1 MTIKKILILLVALF
15 SLGCAAVI
23 AFIVSLNSELPQ
35 LITVADYKPLLV
47 SNVYDRKK
55 EKIGEFTREKRQL
68 VAYDKVPQVVINSFL
83 AAEDASFFKHG
94 GINYFAILRAFLAN
108 LKAGEK
114 VQGASTITQQVAR
127 SLLLSNEK
135 TYTRKIKEILLAYK
149 MESNLSKKD
158 ILYLYLN
165 QIFLGQ
171 GAYGVEIASQVYFNK
186 PLEKIT
192 LPEAA
197 MLAGLPKAP
206 SAYSPLR
213 NPKRAKERQVY
224 VLSRMAEE
232 NLITKDEYK
241 KAASEPLKVFEKKD
255 YWGLAPFYLET
266 IRQMLIEKLGE
277 EVVLDNGI
285 QIYASLDLK
294 KQAAA
299 AEQVKLGLRELDKRQ
314 GYRGPLKKIESTDEV
329 AEFLLSTRNKLLDAQ
344 APYKLLLPDG
354 TLPSWGP
361 LNLTGYEVDSSGQP
375 VKNGK
380 PLPTLPTYIPINTL
394 TEATV
399 TRVDDEMGLAY
410 VRFAESKGLIDLES
424 LQWARKP
431 DPNIDSRYAPEIK
444 KVSDVLTKG
453 DVIEIRVIANEF
465 TSKRL
470 EEKIA
475 KLKDDHAK
483 KNRGKKNAKP
493 FALPNDFPNLKEFA
507 LVQLEQEPLM
517 QGALIALDQQTQE
530 VISLVGGYE
539 FSSNNQLN
547 RAIQTV
553 RQTGS
558 SFKPFV
564 YLSALDKDYTPATM
578 ILDAPIVYEE
588 EQEVEG
594 ADDKEALTK
603 RWKPTNHSN
612 KFMGDIM
619 FRNALIQSLNVPSV
633 KIIEKIGV
641 SWAADYSRRL
651 GLFSPLNMDFT
662 LALGSSSVS
671 LYEMTKAYAQIGK
684 LGRRIRPILVHK
696 VLDKDG
702 TVLLENLSLDERY
715 TNEIKALDEE
725 FEQRRQNYLAW
736 EAAQPKTPPA
746 DADGNN
752 KDSSSEEAPA
762 DATKEVA
769 TVKVDLPFPQ
779 TPTGAPARNPSREPP
794 IFFKDADQL
803 IKPQTAF
810 VLTSLLQGVVEE
822 EGGTGQRAKALGRP
836 TAGKTG
842 TTQSYYDA
850 WFIGYT
856 ADIAAGVWVGF
867 DQEKTL
873 GRGEV
878 GGRSA
883 LPIWV
888 EYMKSAHEDLPVRGF
903 PTPEGIVFSSLDNET
918 GRLASSN
925 SKEVVRQA
933 FVVGT
938 EPKEIQD
945 DSSSS
950 TSTETQDFYKQDLSE

>member
-1 MTIKKILILLVALF
+1 MNIKKILTVFIVLAFLGIAGVVAI
-15 SLGCAAVI
+15 V
-23 AFIVSLNSELPQ
+23 VSLNSELPQ

-47 SNVYDRKK
+47 SNVYDRNK
-55 EKIGEFTREKRQL
+55 EKIGEFTREKREL
-68 VAYDKVPQVVINSFL
+68 VAYDQMPKVILDAFL
-83 AAEDASFFKHG
+83 AAEDATFFRHG
-94 GINYFAILRAFLAN
+94 GINYIAILRAFLAN
-108 LKAGEK
+108 LRAGGK

-149 MESNLSKKD
+149 MESNLSKQD

-171 GAYGVEIASQVYFNK
+171 GAYGVGVASQVYFNK
-186 PLEKIT
+186 PIAEIT

-197 MLAGLPKAP
+197 ILAGLPKAP

-213 NPKRAKERQVY
+213 NPKRAKERQLY
-224 VLSRMAEE
+224 VLGRMREEGMISR
-232 NLITKDEYK
+232 DEYQ
-241 KAASEPLKVFEKKD
+241 KAANEPLKVYERKD
-255 YWGLAPFYLET
+255 LWGLAPFYLET
-266 IRQMLIEKLGE
+266 IRQMLIERLTE
-277 EVVLDNGI
+277 EVVLDSGI
-285 QIYASLDLK
+285 QVYSSLDLK
-294 KQAAA
+294 KQSAA

-314 GYRGPLKKIESTDEV
+314 GYRGALKNIEATEEV
-329 AEFLLSTRNKLLDAQ
+329 AQFLLEERNKLLDSQ
-344 APYKLLLPDG
+344 VPFRMLMPDG
-354 TLPSWGP
+354 TIPQWGP
-361 LNLTGYEVDSSGQP
+361 LNLSGMAEVPKDAPRGTTPQ
-375 VKNGK
+375 
-380 PLPTLPTYIPINTL
+380 PLPVLPKYIPENTY
-394 TEATV
+394 TKGIV
-399 TRVDDEMGLAY
+399 TRIDDELGLVY
-410 VRFAESKGLIDLES
+410 VRFAETKGLIDLET
-424 LQWARKP
+424 LLWARPP
-431 DPNIDSRYAPEIK
+431 DPTVDSRWVKEIK
-444 KVSDVLTKG
+444 KPSEILKKG
-453 DVIEIRVIANEF
+453 DVIEIKVLGAEF
-465 TSKRL
+465 KSERL
-470 EEKIA
+470 DKKIA
-475 KLKDDHAK
+475 EMKAK
-483 KNRGKKNAKP
+483 QKPVRGKKPAP
-493 FALPNDFPNLKEFA
+493 FQLPKDFPNFKEFA
-507 LVQLEQEPLM
+507 LIHLEQEPLT
-517 QGALIALDQQTQE
+517 QASLIALDQQTQE
-530 VISLVGGYE
+530 IISLVGGYE

-564 YLSALDKDYTPATM
+564 YLSALDKGYTPATM
-578 ILDAPIVYEE
+578 ILDAPIVFEE

-594 ADDKEALTK
+594 SDNKEALTK

-612 KFMGDIM
+612 RFEGDIM

-633 KIIEKIGV
+633 KIIEKLGV

-651 GLFSPLNMDFT
+651 GIFSPLNMDFT
-662 LALGSSSVS
+662 LALGSSSVT
-671 LYEMTKAYAQIGK
+671 LYEMTKGFAQIGK
-684 LGRRIRPILVHK
+684 LGKRIRPIIVHK

-702 TVLLENLSLDERY
+702 NTLLENLTLDDRFVKEMQPY
-715 TNEIKALDEE
+715 EEE

-736 EAAQPKTPPA
+736 EAAQPAPPA
-746 DADGNN
+746 EG
-752 KDSSSEEAPA
+752 EPPAPA
-762 DATKEVA
+762 VDVA
-769 TVKVDLPFPQ
+769 LPFP
-779 TPTGAPARNPSREPP
+779 TTASGSPARNPSREPP
-794 IFFKDADQL
+794 IFFRDPDQL
-803 IKPQTAF
+803 IKPQTAY

-822 EGGTGQRAKALGRP
+822 QGGTGARARALGRP

-856 ADIAAGVWVGF
+856 ADIAAGVWVGY

-888 EYMKSAHEDLPVRGF
+888 EYMKAAHEGLPARSF
-903 PTPEGIVFSSLDNET
+903 PMPEGIVFSSLDNET

-933 FVVGT
+933 FVAGT
-938 EPKEIQD
+938 EPKEIQG

-950 TSTETQDFYKQDLSE
+950 PSTETQDFYKQDLSE